1 MFGLKFNKKTIITL
15 IVILLALFI
24 IVAPLTARAGG
35 GGGSSRSSGGGFS
48 GSGGSSGGGDG
59 IIMLVYF
66 IIYSIPFPF
75 NLIVIAVLLFFV
87 FKAGKKGRQSSGVNR
102 IPEPGQTMKP
112 HRGYQDFLNR
122 TPDFDEPAFMAKVH
136 SAFMTIQEG
145 WTKKDMSKARRF
157 ISDGVY
163 QRFAAQFKMMDILK
177 QTNKLDNIVV
187 SNIAI
192 DDVQTDGVYDIIT
205 VAVHASLKDTFESEL
220 YKKLNSGG
228 REEFVEYWSF
238 LRKRSLKAPQKDIYT
253 TEKCPACG
261 GELGEEMGEVARCPF
276 CNRLSNTG
284 DYDWVLSEITQADDR
299 VAEQHKRA
307 KLEKLSKKV
316 QGLVEENEDFSVQL
330 IEDRASN
337 AFLRIL
343 QARVEGNPDKI
354 KRFVSDNLY
363 THLNEHKNDGIVYNR
378 LYLNNMF
385 LTAVGRRG
393 DKDILALSA
402 KYTYQ
407 RVKPDGSK
415 VKILDPAM
423 NSSTEILIMERDS
436 AVYHPAGSVYS
447 YSCPSCGGELKDSTD
462 TSCQYCG
469 EPLNSTKFDW
479 VITTLLSPAQWRNYH
494 MEHKA
499 DFSYSAEPDLINSL
513 YKVRDYAF
521 NNVLV
526 MIAIDGDFDEREQEY
541 ADKLAKR
548 WGYDK
553 RKIQGMVNMASTGRL
568 SLRWPE
574 QKKDQQKIYRLMKKA
589 AEADATVTP
598 QEKELLEHVERML
611 AG

>member
-1 MFGLKFNKKTIITL
+1 MFGLKFNKRTVITII
-15 IVILLALFI
+15 IVILAIFIFASPLA
-24 IVAPLTARAGG
+24 ARAGG
-35 GGGSSRSSGGGFS
+35 GGGSSKSSGS
-48 GSGGSSGGGDG
+48 SSSGGSSGGGDG
-59 IIMLVYF
+59 IIMLIYF
-66 IIYSIPFPF
+66 ILYTIPFPF
-75 NLIVIAVLLFFV
+75 NLIVIAVILFFF
-87 FKAGKKGRQSSGVNR
+87 FKAGKKGRQSSGVNG
-102 IPEPGQTMKP
+102 IPEPGQNIKP
-112 HRGYQDFLNR
+112 HRGYQEFLNR
-122 TPDFDEPAFMAKVH
+122 TPDFDESEFMTKVH
-136 SAFMTIQEG
+136 TAFMTIQEG
-145 WTKKDMSKARRF
+145 WMKKDMTRARRF

-163 QRFAAQFKMMDILK
+163 QRFSAQFKMMDILK
-177 QTNKLDNIVV
+177 QTNTLDNIVV

-205 VAVHASLKDTFESEL
+205 VAVHASLNDTFESEL

-228 REEFVEYWSF
+228 KEEFVEYWSF
-238 LRKRSLKAPQKDIYT
+238 LRKRSVEEARNDIYK

-261 GELGEEMGEVARCPF
+261 GELGDEMGDVARCPF

-299 VAEQHKRA
+299 VAEQHKRQ

-316 QGLVEENEDFSVQL
+316 QGMVQENEDFSVQL

-343 QARVEGNPDKI
+343 QARVAGEPEKI
-354 KRFVSDNLY
+354 KRFVSNELY

-378 LYLNNMF
+378 LYMNNMF
-385 LTAVGRRG
+385 LVALGRRG

-479 VITTLLSPAQWRNYH
+479 VITTLLSPNQWRTYH
-494 MEHKA
+494 MEHKE

-526 MIAIDGDFDEREQEY
+526 MIAIDGVFDEREQEY

-548 WGYDK
+548 WGYDM
-553 RKIQGMVNMASTGRL
+553 RKVQGLVNMASTGRL

-574 QKKDQQKIYRLMKKA
+574 QKKDQQKIYKLMKKA
-589 AEADATVTP
+589 AEADATVTA
-598 QEKELLEHVERML
+598 QEKELLDHVERML